1 MLQFILSATV
11 QKKALKEFEFYC
23 MDFVCFH
30 SYNIPGSV
38 YFIVGF
44 RNQIKFSFILAWDFY
59 SYHKSEF
66 VIKCA
71 VHFLNREAGAENS

>member
-44 RNQIKFSFILAWDFY
+44 RNQIKFSFILA
-59 SYHKSEF
+59 
-66 VIKCA
+66 
-71 VHFLNREAGAENS
+71 